1 MPSSDKD
8 NYKDVING
16 KHVSG
21 TGFQISVWKQIAEI
35 PAGQTTTYSEIAYSI
50 GKPKSFRAVANACG
64 QNPFPIVIPCH
75 RVVRSDGGL
84 GGYSGK
90 GGTATKFALLESEK
104 LLRKAK

>member
-1 MPSSDKD
+1 MPSKD

-35 PAGQTTTYSEIAYSI
+35 PEGQTATYSEIAHSI

-90 GGTATKFALLESEK
+90 GGIATKSALLKSEK
-104 LLRKAK
+104 VSIKAK